1 MTTRSERHDEVP
13 KWQSKHFCWDDGEML
28 WMGFKDT
35 REVKPVNFDDAFVR
49 ECRQINLVQIII
61 ARIWQMAR

>member
-1 MTTRSERHDEVP
+1 MTTRSERHHEVP

-35 REVKPVNFDDAFVR
+35 REVKPVNFDDA
-49 ECRQINLVQIII
+49 L
-61 ARIWQMAR
+61 ARGVSSK

>member
-1 MTTRSERHDEVP
+1 MTTRSERHHEVP

-35 REVKPVNFDDAFVR
+35 REVKPVNFDDPRDEIRR
-49 ECRQINLVQIII
+49 ETNR
-61 ARIWQMAR
+61 